1 MDTVK
6 KQRIK
11 ELEKEYL
18 RLSKKEA
25 ELIRLQQNYL
35 INYPVEI
42 KILKEPSCNGDIAK
56 HEINLID
63 FKCKK
68 VVETT
73 NIAELNNTIQQFLQE
88 KGKKL
93 EEKGLLP
100 KPTPPMFYINFV
112 ETVGVG
118 QSETAVHSMVDFFLL
133 IQLAGTGDELQ
144 GIKRGIM
151 EMADG
156 IVINKADGSNIEKA
170 KLAASHFRNALHLFP
185 APDSGWSPKV
195 MTYSGFYGIGIK
207 EIWDMIYEYFA
218 FVKANGYFE
227 YRRNEQAKY
236 WMYESI
242 NEHLRDSF
250 YNNEKIISMLA
261 AKEEEVLNGKLT
273 SFVAAKKLLDAYFST
288 LK

>member
-73 NIAELNNTIQQFLQE
+73 NIAELNNTMQQFLQE

-100 KPTPPMFYINFV
+100 KPTPPMFYIN
-112 ETVGVG
+112 
-118 QSETAVHSMVDFFLL
+118 
-133 IQLAGTGDELQ
+133 
-144 GIKRGIM
+144 
-151 EMADG
+151 
-156 IVINKADGSNIEKA
+156 
-170 KLAASHFRNALHLFP
+170 
-185 APDSGWSPKV
+185 
-195 MTYSGFYGIGIK
+195 Y
-207 EIWDMIYEYFA
+207 
-218 FVKANGYFE
+218 
-227 YRRNEQAKY
+227 
-236 WMYESI
+236 
-242 NEHLRDSF
+242 
-250 YNNEKIISMLA
+250 
-261 AKEEEVLNGKLT
+261 
-273 SFVAAKKLLDAYFST
+273 AKKT
-288 LK
+288 LTINFYYEKQQ

>member
-73 NIAELNNTIQQFLQE
+73 NMAELNNTIQQVLQE

-100 KPTPPMFYINFV
+100 KPTPPMFYIN
-112 ETVGVG
+112 
-118 QSETAVHSMVDFFLL
+118 
-133 IQLAGTGDELQ
+133 
-144 GIKRGIM
+144 
-151 EMADG
+151 
-156 IVINKADGSNIEKA
+156 
-170 KLAASHFRNALHLFP
+170 
-185 APDSGWSPKV
+185 
-195 MTYSGFYGIGIK
+195 Y
-207 EIWDMIYEYFA
+207 
-218 FVKANGYFE
+218 
-227 YRRNEQAKY
+227 
-236 WMYESI
+236 
-242 NEHLRDSF
+242 
-250 YNNEKIISMLA
+250 
-261 AKEEEVLNGKLT
+261 
-273 SFVAAKKLLDAYFST
+273 AKKT
-288 LK
+288 LTINFYYEKQQ

>member
-73 NIAELNNTIQQFLQE
+73 NFVNLMQEIQKFLQE
-88 KGKKL
+88 EARKL

-100 KPTPPMFYINFV
+100 KPTPPMFYIN
-112 ETVGVG
+112 
-118 QSETAVHSMVDFFLL
+118 
-133 IQLAGTGDELQ
+133 
-144 GIKRGIM
+144 
-151 EMADG
+151 
-156 IVINKADGSNIEKA
+156 
-170 KLAASHFRNALHLFP
+170 
-185 APDSGWSPKV
+185 
-195 MTYSGFYGIGIK
+195 Y
-207 EIWDMIYEYFA
+207 
-218 FVKANGYFE
+218 
-227 YRRNEQAKY
+227 
-236 WMYESI
+236 
-242 NEHLRDSF
+242 
-250 YNNEKIISMLA
+250 
-261 AKEEEVLNGKLT
+261 
-273 SFVAAKKLLDAYFST
+273 AKKT
-288 LK
+288 LTINFYYEK